1 MSVAVE
7 ELNKC
12 MTYSPSDLRMSDR
25 SGVARARENLSA
37 EAFDEPSQKTVYNF
51 LLNGVIAQTSDG
63 KILVARHKF
72 RVSVEEVVYNKRR
85 DGFIAV
91 LQEDTSRVGS
101 GESLDDAIK
110 ELRQSLADDY
120 EFYVSADDSRLTQDA
135 QAYKRL
141 LQSLLTEA

>member
-1 MSVAVE
+1 
-7 ELNKC
+7 
-12 MTYSPSDLRMSDR
+12 MSDR

-110 ELRQSLADDY
+110 SCGKASPTIMSFTLAPTIR
-120 EFYVSADDSRLTQDA
+120 V
-135 QAYKRL
+135 
-141 LQSLLTEA
+141 